1 MNADD
6 SSTEWVTFRHFFILP
21 GFDRPH
27 RPGSFEIRT
36 DRERLDVSWP
46 AYRLIVTILLT
57 NGAELQACEVKRDDL
72 DEALRRDN
80 AEGSPQPDIRTLEVR
95 GV

>member
-1 MNADD
+1 MTEDD
-6 SSTEWVTFRHFFILP
+6 SATEQVTFRHAFILP

-46 AYRLIVTILLT
+46 AYRLTTTILLT
-57 NGAELQACEVKRDDL
+57 DGAELQAFEVKREDL
-72 DEALRRDN
+72 DEALRRDD
-80 AEGSPQPDIRTLEVR
+80 AEGVA
-95 GV
+95 VV